1 MKSKCKD
8 THEVIIMETVT
19 AMENQAANTSLVST
33 AHGIHKASLLP
44 VFAVL
49 RRCSSVSPAAVGR
62 TVGRTQERRLLRG
75 ILL

>member
-8 THEVIIMETVT
+8 TYEVMIMEIVT
-19 AMENQAANTSLVST
+19 AMENEAANTSLVST

-49 RRCSSVSPAAVGR
+49 KRHSNVSPAAVG
-62 TVGRTQERRLLRG
+62 
-75 ILL
+75 